1 MATEDNFYSNADA
14 APGQGWGQLADT
26 PLIAAGPQMCSWPL
40 CLLPGEPPSPD
51 QEERLPGDHPSI
63 HSLWGNLVNPWR
75 EWIGFGL
82 VIVLLLGFAHPA
94 WAATPE
100 GEPHPPLTAEI
111 LRQRIDAPVLRD
123 GKPTINL
130 KNFTI
135 DLRPEG
141 ALSTTFYRILSPALQ
156 KTARPP
162 ALDLSY
168 AVIEGELN
176 LQQLGL
182 REPLYGNTLAPQLS
196 DEGQAQLRRDRNRL
210 SQLSRLS
217 QSLLIQGQG
226 GTQQIYLVQ
235 GPLIW
240 VQTRFK
246 GPVTGNDSF
255 FLGRILAQGAI
266 FEQGLYLSGARFN
279 QGVNFSGA
287 DFRRGMQ
294 AKGSIFF
301 QAVRFDQGRFA
312 QEANF
317 QGAEFKA
324 DANFSRCLLEGGL
337 NFSRV
342 QWQGTADFARTLWRG
357 TAFFLRNSFAR
368 ALFFTEARF
377 EAPLVLRQARFG
389 EPVNLRNAMLGA
401 EADFGDALFQPQVY
415 VNVAGMEF
423 SVEQTPILGT
433 PGSIGRVFSVPRL
446 GGNETVLRNLE
457 RNFRKLEQI
466 SDANQIAYTTERLRL
481 KNWERRL
488 FGVNVNTASISA
500 LGRAGLTEDQAADV
514 VERRQT
520 QPFLTVDDVLNLDS
534 VDLAAYIKVRDRLLA
549 QDSFSWVSRGLL
561 ALRWL
566 GLAGLIVLSR
576 YGTSV
581 GLVFGVGLV
590 VIPLFALMFWFVD
603 RYRRRVPNPILPP
616 LNEGLWLGS
625 ACGGLFVL
633 GLSDLLRT
641 SDYPLLTLAS
651 IGGLTL
657 PVPLLL
663 IGVLLKRGRYH
674 NLMDQSYFVE
684 DGSLR
689 QLRLLIARL
698 PVIPRYYFF
707 RDRYFPILLDRRWNW
722 LNYLDFSLNNWL
734 KFGFNDVRLRDEEVP
749 GLITALVWYQ
759 WGLGLLYAI
768 LLLWTFSR
776 TIPGL
781 NLLLY
786 F

>member
-1 MATEDNFYSNADA
+1 MVGVVLGIALAMAFPA
-14 APGQGWGQLADT
+14 
-26 PLIAAGPQMCSWPL
+26 
-40 CLLPGEPPSPD
+40 
-51 QEERLPGDHPSI
+51 
-63 HSLWGNLVNPWR
+63 
-75 EWIGFGL
+75 FG
-82 VIVLLLGFAHPA
+82 
-94 WAATPE
+94 WAATIARSE
-100 GEPHPPLTAEI
+100 NPHPTLTLET
-111 LRQRIDAPVLRD
+111 LRQQINAPVLRD

-135 DLRPEG
+135 DLQPEG
-141 ALSTTFYRILSPALQ
+141 ELQDSFYRLLSTALQ
-156 KTARPP
+156 KTTKPP

-168 AVIEGELN
+168 AVVQGDLN
-176 LQQLGL
+176 LQRLGL
-182 REPLYGNTLAPQLS
+182 REPLYGNTLAPLLNEES
-196 DEGQAQLRRDRNRL
+196 RAQLRRDRNRL

-226 GTQQIYLVQ
+226 GPQEIYLLQ
-235 GPLIW
+235 GPLIA
-240 VQTRFK
+240 VQTRFT
-246 GPVTGNDSF
+246 GPVLASDTF
-255 FLGRILAQGAI
+255 FLGRILAQGAK
-266 FEQGLYLSGARFN
+266 FEQGLYLSGSRFN
-279 QGVNFSGA
+279 QPVNLSGA
-287 DFRRGMQ
+287 DFRQGLQ

-301 QAVRFDQGRFA
+301 QPVRFDQSRFL
-312 QEANF
+312 QGANF
-317 QGAEFKA
+317 QSSEFKG
-324 DANFSRCLLEGGL
+324 DANFSRGLFQGEL

-342 QWQGTADFARTLWRG
+342 QWQGTADFARTHWQG
-357 TAFFLRNSFAR
+357 TALFLRDSFAQ

-377 EAPLVLRQARFG
+377 DAPLMLRQARFG
-389 EPVNLRNAMLGA
+389 EPVNLRNVMLGA
-401 EADFGDALFQPQVY
+401 EADFGDALFQPQAY
-415 VNVAGMEF
+415 LNVSGMEF

-433 PGSIGRVFSVPRL
+433 PGKIGRAFSVPRL
-446 GGNETVLRNLE
+446 GGNETLLRNLE
-457 RNFRKLEQI
+457 RNFRNLEQI
-466 SDANQIAYTTERLRL
+466 SDANQIAYTAERLRL
-481 KNWERRL
+481 KDWERRL
-488 FGVNVNTASISA
+488 FGANLNTASKAA
-500 LGRAGLTEDQAADV
+500 LVRVGFTKAQAEAIL
-514 VERRQT
+514 ERRQE
-520 QPFLTVDDVLNLDS
+520 QPLLTVDEVLTVEG
-534 VDLAAYIKVRDRLLA
+534 VDLGVYVKVRDRVLA
-549 QDSFSWVSRGLL
+549 RGSSSWGSRGSL

-590 VIPLFALMFWFVD
+590 VIPIFALMFWFVD

-616 LNEGLWLGS
+616 LKEALWLTAGCGS
-625 ACGGLFVL
+625 LFLL
-633 GLSDLLRT
+633 GLTNLLRMT
-641 SDYPLLTLAS
+641 DYPLLTLLS
-651 IGGLTL
+651 IAVLTL
-657 PVPLLL
+657 PVPLVL
-663 IGVLLKRGRYH
+663 IGMLLKRGRYH
-674 NLMDQSYFVE
+674 DLMDQSYFVE

-734 KFGFNDVRLRDEEVP
+734 KFGFNDIRLRDEEVP